1 MLSREGKQTDRGA
14 VGAEFIGYNRRR
26 REALLLQE
34 FPHQPNCRPSVPAG
48 LNQKIQ
54 DFA

>member
-34 FPHQPNCRPSVPAG
+34 FRISRIAARAF
-48 LNQKIQ
+48 LR
-54 DFA
+54 D